1 MSLSFLKIK
10 NKNMKRIILLFSILF
25 YGIISTA
32 QDQENDGSDTTRI
45 KLGKSTLIFVNGVD
59 DSKKYDFDMSECDSL
74 DDEDALDGTMYFD
87 IGMNGYMAPNQSF
100 NLPTSQNLME
110 VDYAK
115 SRSFGFTLALDNAD
129 IIKDRLYI
137 SPGIGLTWN
146 NYHFKNNVNI
156 STSNDSTVF
165 NADTILD
172 YDKFKLRATYL
183 QIPIVVGVRLGNLK
197 NPIGI
202 QAGVVGG
209 LRIGSMV
216 KQKYTFE
223 NADYKNKVKDNFNL
237 SPFKVDLIAR
247 LTFGDTGIFASYS
260 MTSLFENDKAPEL
273 YPFSAGI
280 TIGGFK

>member
-1 MSLSFLKIK
+1 
-10 NKNMKRIILLFSILF
+10 MKRIILLIPVIFLSLFSI
-25 YGIISTA
+25 A

-74 DDEDALDGTMYFD
+74 EDDESLDATMFFD
-87 IGMNGYMAPNQSF
+87 IGLNGYMAPNQSF
-100 NLPTSQNLME
+100 NLPTGQSLME
-110 VDYAK
+110 LDYAK
-115 SRSFGFTLALDNAD
+115 SRSFSFTLALENAD
-129 IIKDRLYI
+129 IIKNRLYI

-146 NYHFKNNVNI
+146 NYHFKNNINI

-165 NADTILD
+165 ISDSIID

-209 LRIGSMV
+209 LRVGSMI
-216 KQKYTFE
+216 KQKYTFD

-260 MTSLFENDKAPEL
+260 MTSLFENNKAPEL